1 MSRTTARYPN
11 IMRSLRPY
19 LTHVGPDLAG
29 AIEMAVGIFASSQI
43 PPSSPAASPTPVA
56 TSVPMNGDPDA
67 YQRLVDD
74 YWDSRSWRISAPLRN
89 TIMRLRG
96 QRPAP
101 RPVVSSRY
109 SADIIINDIR
119 SSISWEITGPLRAL
133 GRMVNALRRQ

>member
-1 MSRTTARYPN
+1 
-11 IMRSLRPY
+11 
-19 LTHVGPDLAG
+19 
-29 AIEMAVGIFASSQI
+29 
-43 PPSSPAASPTPVA
+43 
-56 TSVPMNGDPDA
+56 
-67 YQRLVDD
+67 
-74 YWDSRSWRISAPLRN
+74 
-89 TIMRLRG
+89 MRLRG